1 MRDLARTLLA
11 TYEPKLN
18 DDPGLIP
25 AAVMLLLYERDGE
38 EHLLF
43 QVRSMLVEHHKGE
56 ISLPGGAR
64 DPEDESLLAT
74 ALRETYE
81 EIGVATEHIEVF
93 GRIDD
98 FTTRTNFVMA
108 PFVGAITTPAPYPF
122 RPATLE
128 VDQLLEVPVAHLL
141 SPVNAEESIDP
152 IGRLGRSYRFGDH
165 LIFGATARVLDSFLA
180 LFAQGIDASIGA
192 EPSR

>member
-1 MRDLARTLLA
+1 MTSTRDLLRPLLA

-18 DDPGLIP
+18 DAPGLIP

-43 QVRSMLVEHHKGE
+43 QVRSQLVEHHKGE

-74 ALRETYE
+74 ALRETHE
-81 EIGVATEHIEVF
+81 EIGVAPEHIEVF

-108 PFVGAITTPAPYPF
+108 PYVGASTAPAPYPF
-122 RPATLE
+122 QAATLE
-128 VDQLLEVPVAHLL
+128 VDQLLEVPLAHLL
-141 SPVNAEESIDP
+141 SPVKAEESIDP
-152 IGRLGRSYRFGDH
+152 L
-165 LIFGATARVLDSFLA
+165 
-180 LFAQGIDASIGA
+180 
-192 EPSR
+192 

>member
-1 MRDLARTLLA
+1 
-11 TYEPKLN
+11 
-18 DDPGLIP
+18 
-25 AAVMLLLYERDGE
+25 MLLLYQRNGD

-64 DPEDESLLAT
+64 DHDDESLLAT

-81 EIGVATEHIEVF
+81 EIGVDPEHIEVF

-108 PFVGAITTPAPYPF
+108 PYVGAITAPAPYPF
-122 RPATLE
+122 RAATIE
-128 VDQLLEVPVAHLL
+128 VDQLLEVPLSHLL
-141 SPVNAEESIDP
+141 SPVNAEETIDP
-152 IGRLGRSYRFGDH
+152 LGRMGRSYRYGDH
-165 LIFGATARVLDSFLA
+165 LIFGATARVLDSFLGMLA
-180 LFAQGIDASIGA
+180 RAIDAEVTA
-192 EPSR
+192 TRR

>member
-1 MRDLARTLLA
+1 MRDLLRSVLA
-11 TYEPKLN
+11 EYEPTL
-18 DDPGLIP
+18 DETPGLIP
-25 AAVMLLLYERDGE
+25 AAVMLLLYEREGE

-43 QVRSMLVEHHKGE
+43 QVRSQLVEHHKGE

-81 EIGVATEHIEVF
+81 EIGVTPEHIEVF

-108 PFVGAITTPAPYPF
+108 PYVGAITVPAPYPF

-128 VDQLLEVPVAHLL
+128 VDQLLEVPLTHLL
-141 SPVNAEESIDP
+141 SPVNAEETVDP
-152 IGRLGRSYRFGDH
+152 IGRLGRAYRYEDH

-180 LFAQGIDASIGA
+180 MLSPTVETQARGPRS
-192 EPSR
+192 